1 MGVNYTP
8 EPNPYL
14 EMNPFRFWCQK
25 VLPLAYDDALSYYE
39 VLCKLSEY
47 LNEMLS
53 NVESLKG
60 DVDNLRKAFEALQEW
75 VNNYFENLDIKGDIK
90 ETIIEMVND
99 GTLTEILK
107 PYIDQEILNKWNAE
121 YKKYVDQQDASI
133 LSQANAHSDAADAE
147 QKKYVDQQDA
157 SILSQAN
164 AHSDAADAEQ
174 NTNIS
179 KNASDITNLSN
190 RLNGLLDNIAERV
203 TVFMTRVSTNTTL
216 AVTTLPSG
224 DIQANFKGSITYTT
238 APPLMEFYTT
248 GTFKQSLATS
258 KPNTGYTKYLCIKMT
273 NRTLSWVNNED
284 TSERLDTTQY
294 RPIVRVNPAG
304 NVFEVYASGYGNWI
318 TGNIQA

>member
-1 MGVNYTP
+1 MAVNYTP
-8 EPNPYL
+8 EPNPYF

-107 PYIDQEILNKWNAE
+107 PYIDQEILNQWNAE

-133 LSQANAHSDAADAE
+133 LNQANAHSDAADA
-147 QKKYVDQQDA
+147 A
-157 SILSQAN
+157 
-164 AHSDAADAEQ
+164 Q
-174 NTNIS
+174 NTKID
-179 KNASDITNLSN
+179 KNTGDITNLSN
-190 RLNGLLDNIAERV
+190 RLDGLLDNIAERV
-203 TVFMTRVSTNTTL
+203 TVFMTRVSTNSRL
-216 AVTTLPSG
+216 AVTTTSSG
-224 DIQANFKGSITYTT
+224 QINWRFSGSVTYTS
-238 APPLMEFYTT
+238 APPAMEFWTWPIEQADI
-248 GTFKQSLATS
+248 GD
-258 KPNTGYTKYLCIKMT
+258 KPATGYTKYLCVNMQT
-273 NRTLSWVNNED
+273 HQLELVNNED
-284 TSERLDTTQY
+284 TSERLDTTKY
-294 RPIVRVNPAG
+294 RPIVRINPAG
-304 NVFEVYASGYGNWI
+304 NVFEVYASGFGDWI
-318 TGNIQA
+318 TGNIQS

>member
-8 EPNPYL
+8 EPNPFF

-107 PYIDQEILNKWNAE
+107 PYIDQEILNQWNAE

-133 LSQANAHSDAADAE
+133 LSQANAHSDSADA
-147 QKKYVDQQDA
+147 A
-157 SILSQAN
+157 
-164 AHSDAADAEQ
+164 Q
-174 NTNIS
+174 NTKIN
-179 KNASDITNLSN
+179 KNTGDITNLSN
-190 RLNGLLDNIAERV
+190 RLDGLLDNIAERV
-203 TVFMTRVSTNTTL
+203 TVFMTRVSTNSALTVSTL
-216 AVTTLPSG
+216 SSG
-224 DIQANFKGSITYTT
+224 DVQAYFNGSITYTS
-238 APPLMEFYTT
+238 APPLMEFWTWPVT
-248 GTFKQSLATS
+248 QTLSAS
-258 KPNTGYTKYLCIKMT
+258 KPASGYTKYLCINMT
-273 NRTLSWVNNED
+273 NHTLEWVNNED
-284 TSERLDTTQY
+284 TSERLDTTTY

-304 NVFEVYASGYGNWI
+304 NVFEVYANGYGNWI
-318 TGNIQA
+318 SGNIQS

>member
-8 EPNPYL
+8 EPNPYI

-53 NVESLKG
+53 NVEGLKD

-107 PYIDQEILNKWNAE
+107 PYIDQEILNRWNAE

-133 LSQANAHSDAADAE
+133 LSQANAHSDAADA
-147 QKKYVDQQDA
+147 A
-157 SILSQAN
+157 
-164 AHSDAADAEQ
+164 Q
-174 NTNIS
+174 NTKID
-179 KNASDITNLSN
+179 KNTGDITNLSN

-203 TVFMTRVSTNTTL
+203 TVFMTRVSTNSTL
-216 AVTTLPSG
+216 AVSTLSSE
-224 DIQANFKGSITYTT
+224 DIQAYFNGSITYTS
-238 APPLMEFYTT
+238 APPLMEFWTWPVMQT
-248 GTFKQSLATS
+248 LSTA
-258 KPNTGYTKYLCIKMT
+258 KPNTGYTKYLCINMT
-273 NRTLSWVNNED
+273 NHTLEWVNNED
-284 TSERLDTTQY
+284 TSERLDTTTY

-304 NVFEVYASGYGNWI
+304 NVFEVYANGYGNWI
-318 TGNIQA
+318 SGNIQS

>member
-8 EPNPYL
+8 EPNPYF

-75 VNNYFENLDIKGDIK
+75 VNNYFANLDIKGDIK

-133 LSQANAHSDAADAE
+133 LSQANAHSDAADA
-147 QKKYVDQQDA
+147 A
-157 SILSQAN
+157 
-164 AHSDAADAEQ
+164 Q
-174 NTNIS
+174 NTNIN
-179 KNASDITNLSN
+179 KNASDITNLNN

-203 TVFMTRVSTNTTL
+203 TVFMTRVSTNSTL
-216 AVTTLPSG
+216 TVSTLSSG
-224 DIQANFKGSITYTT
+224 DIQAYFNGSITYTS
-238 APPLMEFYTT
+238 APPLMEFWTWPVVQT
-248 GTFKQSLATS
+248 LSTA
-258 KPNTGYTKYLCIKMT
+258 KPNTGYTKYLCINMT
-273 NRTLSWVNNED
+273 NHTLEWVNNED
-284 TSERLDTTQY
+284 TSERLDTTKY

-304 NVFEVYASGYGNWI
+304 NVFEVYASGYGDWI

>member
-8 EPNPYL
+8 EPNPYI

-53 NVESLKG
+53 NVEGLKD

-133 LSQANAHSDAADAE
+133 LSQANAHSDAADA
-147 QKKYVDQQDA
+147 A
-157 SILSQAN
+157 
-164 AHSDAADAEQ
+164 Q
-174 NTNIS
+174 NTKID
-179 KNASDITNLSN
+179 KNTGDITNLSN
-190 RLNGLLDNIAERV
+190 RLDGLLDNIAERV
-203 TVFMTRVSTNTTL
+203 TVFMTRVSTNSRL
-216 AVTTLPSG
+216 AVTTNSSG
-224 DIQANFKGSITYTT
+224 QINWRFYGSVTYTS
-238 APPLMEFYTT
+238 APPAMEFWTWPIEQADL
-248 GTFKQSLATS
+248 GD
-258 KPNTGYTKYLCIKMT
+258 KPATGYTKYLCVNMQT
-273 NRTLSWVNNED
+273 HQLELVNNED
-284 TSERLDTTQY
+284 TSERLDTTKY
-294 RPIVRVNPAG
+294 RPIVRINPAG
-304 NVFEVYASGYGNWI
+304 NVFEVYASGYGDWI
-318 TGNIQA
+318 SGNIQS

>member
-8 EPNPYL
+8 EPNPYF

-75 VNNYFENLDIKGDIK
+75 VNNYFANLDIKGDIK

-107 PYIDQEILNKWNAE
+107 PYIDQEILNQWNAE

-133 LSQANAHSDAADAE
+133 LSQANAHSDAADA
-147 QKKYVDQQDA
+147 A
-157 SILSQAN
+157 
-164 AHSDAADAEQ
+164 Q
-174 NTNIS
+174 NTNIN
-179 KNASDITNLSN
+179 KNASDITNLNN

-203 TVFMTRVSTNTTL
+203 TVFMTRVSTDTALT
-216 AVTTLPSG
+216 VTKVAEGVSCE
-224 DIQANFKGSITYTT
+224 FSGSITYTS
-238 APPLMEFYTT
+238 APPAMEFWTWPITQTVT
-248 GTFKQSLATS
+248 GSLPAA
-258 KPNTGYTKYLCIKMT
+258 GYTKYLCVNMQT
-273 NRTLSWVNNED
+273 HQLELVNNEN
-284 TSERLDTTQY
+284 TSERLDTTKY
-294 RPIVRVNPAG
+294 RPIVRINPAG

>member
-8 EPNPYL
+8 EPNPYI

-53 NVESLKG
+53 NVEGLKD

-107 PYIDQEILNKWNAE
+107 PYIDQEILNQWNAE

-133 LSQANAHSDAADAE
+133 LSQANAHSDAADA
-147 QKKYVDQQDA
+147 A
-157 SILSQAN
+157 
-164 AHSDAADAEQ
+164 Q
-174 NTNIS
+174 NTKID
-179 KNASDITNLSN
+179 KNTGDITNLSN

-203 TVFMTRVSTNTTL
+203 TVFMTRVSTNSTL
-216 AVTTLPSG
+216 AISTLSSG
-224 DIQANFKGSITYTT
+224 DIQAYFNGSITYTS
-238 APPLMEFYTT
+238 APPLMEFWTWPVMQT
-248 GTFKQSLATS
+248 LSTA
-258 KPNTGYTKYLCIKMT
+258 KPNTGYTKYLCINMT
-273 NRTLSWVNNED
+273 NHTLEWVNNED
-284 TSERLDTTQY
+284 TAERLDTTKY

-304 NVFEVYASGYGNWI
+304 NVFEVYANGYGNWI
-318 TGNIQA
+318 SGNIQS

>member
-8 EPNPYL
+8 EPNPYF
-14 EMNPFRFWCQK
+14 EMSPFRFWCQK

-53 NVESLKG
+53 NVEGLKG

-75 VNNYFENLDIKGDIK
+75 VNNYFANLDIKGDIK

-107 PYIDQEILNKWNAE
+107 PYIDQEILNQWNAE
-121 YKKYVDQQDASI
+121 YKQYVDQQDQSI
-133 LSQANAHSDAADAE
+133 LVQANAHSDAADA
-147 QKKYVDQQDA
+147 A
-157 SILSQAN
+157 
-164 AHSDAADAEQ
+164 Q
-174 NTNIS
+174 NVNINR
-179 KNASDITNLSN
+179 NASDITNLNS

-216 AVTTLPSG
+216 DVAARSG
-224 DIQANFKGSITYTT
+224 NVNCSFNGSITYTS
-238 APPLMEFYTT
+238 APPDMEFWTWPISQT
-248 GTFKQSLATS
+248 VSAAIPS
-258 KPNTGYTKYLCIKMT
+258 AGYTKYLCVNMD
-273 NRTLSWVNNED
+273 NHTLELVNNED
-284 TSERLDTTQY
+284 TSERLDTTKY
-294 RPIVRVNPAG
+294 RPIVRINPAG

-318 TGNIQA
+318 TGSIQS

>member
-8 EPNPYL
+8 EPNPYF

-47 LNEMLS
+47 LNKMLS
-53 NVESLKG
+53 NVEGLKG

-107 PYIDQEILNKWNAE
+107 PYIDQEILNQWNAE
-121 YKKYVDQQDASI
+121 YKKYVDQQDQSI
-133 LSQANAHSDAADAE
+133 LAQANKHSDDADA
-147 QKKYVDQQDA
+147 A
-157 SILSQAN
+157 
-164 AHSDAADAEQ
+164 Q
-174 NTNIS
+174 NINIS
-179 KNASDITNLSN
+179 KNASDITNLNS

-203 TVFMTRVSTNTTL
+203 TVFMTRVSTNSRLTVNASAAL
-216 AVTTLPSG
+216 SQIGWRFSG
-224 DIQANFKGSITYTT
+224 SVTYTS
-238 APPLMEFYTT
+238 APPAMEFWTWPIEQD
-248 GTFKQSLATS
+248 GEGALPA
-258 KPNTGYTKYLCIKMT
+258 TGYTKYLCVNMQT
-273 NRTLSWVNNED
+273 HQLELVNNED
-284 TSERLDTTQY
+284 TSERLDTTKY
-294 RPIVRVNPAG
+294 RPIVRINPAG

-318 TGNIQA
+318 TGNIQT

>member
-8 EPNPYL
+8 EPNPYF

-60 DVDNLRKAFEALQEW
+60 DVDNLRKAFEALQAW

-107 PYIDQEILNKWNAE
+107 PYIDQEILNQWNAE

-133 LSQANAHSDAADAE
+133 LSQANAHSDAADA
-147 QKKYVDQQDA
+147 A
-157 SILSQAN
+157 
-164 AHSDAADAEQ
+164 Q
-174 NTNIS
+174 NTNIN
-179 KNASDITNLSN
+179 KNASDITNLNN

-203 TVFMTRVSTNTTL
+203 TVFMTRVSTNTSL
-216 AVTTLPSG
+216 AVSKVAEGVSCTFS
-224 DIQANFKGSITYTT
+224 GSITYTS
-238 APPLMEFYTT
+238 APPAMEFWTWPITQTVT
-248 GTFKQSLATS
+248 GALPAA
-258 KPNTGYTKYLCIKMT
+258 GYTKYLCVNMQT
-273 NRTLSWVNNED
+273 HTLELVNNED
-284 TSERLDTTQY
+284 TSERLDTTKY
-294 RPIVRVNPAG
+294 RPIVRINPAG
-304 NVFEVYASGYGNWI
+304 NVFEVYASGYGDWI
-318 TGNIQA
+318 TGNIQT

>member
-8 EPNPYL
+8 EPNPYF

-75 VNNYFENLDIKGDIK
+75 VNNYFANLDIKGDIK

-107 PYIDQEILNKWNAE
+107 PYIDQEILNQWNTE
-121 YKKYVDQQDASI
+121 YKKYVDQQDQSI
-133 LSQANAHSDAADAE
+133 LAQANAHSDA
-147 QKKYVDQQDA
+147 
-157 SILSQAN
+157 
-164 AHSDAADAEQ
+164 SDAAQ

-179 KNASDITNLSN
+179 KNASDITSLNS

-216 AVTTLPSG
+216 AVTKVAEGVSC
-224 DIQANFKGSITYTT
+224 AFSGSITYTS
-238 APPLMEFYTT
+238 APPAMEFWTWPIT
-248 GTFKQSLATS
+248 QTVTATLPAS
-258 KPNTGYTKYLCIKMT
+258 GYTKYLCINMQ
-273 NRTLSWVNNED
+273 NHTLELVNNED
-284 TSERLDTTQY
+284 TSERLDTTKY
-294 RPIVRVNPAG
+294 RPIVRINPDG

-318 TGNIQA
+318 TGAIQS

>member
-8 EPNPYL
+8 EPNPYI

-53 NVESLKG
+53 NVEGLKV

-75 VNNYFENLDIKGDIK
+75 VNNYFDNLDIKGDIK

-107 PYIDQEILNKWNAE
+107 PYIDQEILNQWNAE
-121 YKKYVDQQDASI
+121 YKKYVDQQDQSI
-133 LSQANAHSDAADAE
+133 LSQANAHSDAADA
-147 QKKYVDQQDA
+147 A
-157 SILSQAN
+157 
-164 AHSDAADAEQ
+164 Q
-174 NTNIS
+174 NTKID
-179 KNASDITNLSN
+179 KNTGDITSLSN

-203 TVFMTRVSTNTTL
+203 TVFMTRVSTNSKLVVETD
-216 AVTTLPSG
+216 SDG
-224 DIQANFKGSITYTT
+224 KINWRFFGSVTYTS
-238 APPLMEFYTT
+238 APPAMEFWSFPIEQADV
-248 GTFKQSLATS
+248 GD
-258 KPNTGYTKYLCIKMT
+258 KPATGYTKYLCVNMQT
-273 NRTLSWVNNED
+273 HLLELVNNED
-284 TSERLDTTQY
+284 TKERLDTTKY
-294 RPIVRVNPAG
+294 RPIVRINPAG
-304 NVFEVYASGYGNWI
+304 NVFEVYASGYGGWI

>member
-8 EPNPYL
+8 EPNPYI

-53 NVESLKG
+53 NVEGLKD

-107 PYIDQEILNKWNAE
+107 PYIDQEILNQWNAE

-133 LSQANAHSDAADAE
+133 LSQANAHSDAADA
-147 QKKYVDQQDA
+147 A
-157 SILSQAN
+157 
-164 AHSDAADAEQ
+164 Q
-174 NTNIS
+174 NTKID
-179 KNASDITNLSN
+179 KNTGDITNLSN
-190 RLNGLLDNIAERV
+190 RLDGLLDNIAERV
-203 TVFMTRVSTNTTL
+203 TVFMTRVSTNSTL
-216 AVTTLPSG
+216 AVSTLSSG
-224 DIQANFKGSITYTT
+224 DIQAYFNGSITYTS
-238 APPLMEFYTT
+238 APPLMEFWTWPVMQT
-248 GTFKQSLATS
+248 LSTA
-258 KPNTGYTKYLCIKMT
+258 KPNTGYTKYLCINMT
-273 NRTLSWVNNED
+273 NHALEWVNNED
-284 TSERLDTTQY
+284 TSERLDTTKY

-304 NVFEVYASGYGNWI
+304 NVFEVYANGYGNWI
-318 TGNIQA
+318 SGNIQS

>member
-8 EPNPYL
+8 EPNPYI

-53 NVESLKG
+53 NVERLKG

-107 PYIDQEILNKWNAE
+107 PYIDQEILNQWNAE

-133 LSQANAHSDAADAE
+133 LN
-147 QKKYVDQQDA
+147 
-157 SILSQAN
+157 QAN

-174 NTNIS
+174 NTKIN
-179 KNASDITNLSN
+179 KNAGDITNLSN
-190 RLNGLLDNIAERV
+190 RLDGLLDNIAERV
-203 TVFMTRVSTNTTL
+203 TVFMTRISTNSRL
-216 AVTTLPSG
+216 AVSSFSSTGSSSPTLIDS
-224 DIQANFKGSITYTT
+224 IRCTFNGSVTYTS
-238 APPLMEFYTT
+238 APPAMEFWTWPISQT
-248 GTFKQSLATS
+248 VEHQL
-258 KPNTGYTKYLCIKMT
+258 PNTEYTLYLCVNMT
-273 NRTLSWVNNED
+273 SHTLELVNNED
-284 TSERLDTTQY
+284 TSERLDTTKY
-294 RPIVRVNPAG
+294 RPIVRINPSG
-304 NVFEVYASGYGNWI
+304 NVFEVYANGYGDWI
-318 TGNIQA
+318 SGNIQQP

>member
-14 EMNPFRFWCQK
+14 EMSPFRFWCQK

-133 LSQANAHSDAADAE
+133 LSQANAHSDAADA
-147 QKKYVDQQDA
+147 A
-157 SILSQAN
+157 
-164 AHSDAADAEQ
+164 Q
-174 NTNIS
+174 NTNIN
-179 KNASDITNLSN
+179 KNASDITNLNN

-203 TVFMTRVSTNTTL
+203 TVFMTRVSTNSTL
-216 AVTTLPSG
+216 TVSTLSSG
-224 DIQANFKGSITYTT
+224 DIQAYFNGSVTYTS
-238 APPLMEFYTT
+238 APPLMEFWTWPVAQT
-248 GTFKQSLATS
+248 LSTA
-258 KPNTGYTKYLCIKMT
+258 KPNTGYTKYLCINMT
-273 NRTLSWVNNED
+273 NHTLEWVNNED
-284 TSERLDTTQY
+284 TSERLDTTKY
-294 RPIVRVNPAG
+294 RPIVRINPAG
-304 NVFEVYASGYGNWI
+304 NVFEVYASGYANWV
-318 TGNIQA
+318 TGNIQS

>member
-121 YKKYVDQQDASI
+121 Y
-133 LSQANAHSDAADAE
+133 
-147 QKKYVDQQDA
+147 KKYVDQQDA

>member
-8 EPNPYL
+8 EPNPYF

-53 NVESLKG
+53 NVEGLKG

-107 PYIDQEILNKWNAE
+107 PYIDQEILNQWNAE
-121 YKKYVDQQDASI
+121 YKKYVDQQDQSI
-133 LSQANAHSDAADAE
+133 LSQANKHSDDADA
-147 QKKYVDQQDA
+147 A
-157 SILSQAN
+157 
-164 AHSDAADAEQ
+164 Q
-174 NTNIS
+174 NININ
-179 KNASDITNLSN
+179 KNASDITNLNS

-203 TVFMTRVSTNTTL
+203 TVFMTRVSTNSRL
-216 AVTTLPSG
+216 DVTTNSSG
-224 DIQANFKGSITYTT
+224 KINWRFAGSVTYTS
-238 APPLMEFYTT
+238 APPAMEFWTWPIEQADVGDPPT
-248 GTFKQSLATS
+248 A
-258 KPNTGYTKYLCIKMT
+258 GYTKYLCVNMQT
-273 NRTLSWVNNED
+273 HQLELVNNED
-284 TSERLDTTQY
+284 TSERLDTTKY
-294 RPIVRVNPAG
+294 RPIVRISPAG
-304 NVFEVYASGYGNWI
+304 NIFEVYASGYGNWI
-318 TGNIQA
+318 TGNIQT